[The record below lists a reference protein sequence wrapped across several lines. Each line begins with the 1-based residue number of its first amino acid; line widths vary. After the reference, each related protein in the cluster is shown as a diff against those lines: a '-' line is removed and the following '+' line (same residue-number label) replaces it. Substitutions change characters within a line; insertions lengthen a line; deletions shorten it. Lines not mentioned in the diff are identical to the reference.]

1 MILKPLNTLFTSIAM
16 VAVVLV
22 VLYSCN
28 EAIHYPYSITLN
40 LDRRDA
46 QKTITVHSNIYFEE
60 VQTLNMLCTGIE
72 PLCGE
77 LCNEGLSL
85 RICHKTIRER
95 DREGYK
101 LLGSKERMSQ
111 EIKGRL
117 EERLEEESQR
127 YSRGLQ
133 IDVLNLKVY
142 ASAAF
147 EQYSYSFFMTH
158 PSNRELIHFYEI
170 MTDREYL
177 TLEFWAEGHELT
189 PDDMSKE
196 IHYILNH
203 IYGLPAEL

>member
-1 MILKPLNTLFTSIAM
+1 
-16 VAVVLV
+16 
-22 VLYSCN
+22 
-28 EAIHYPYSITLN
+28 
-40 LDRRDA
+40 
-46 QKTITVHSNIYFEE
+46 
-60 VQTLNMLCTGIE
+60 
-72 PLCGE
+72 
-77 LCNEGLSL
+77 
-85 RICHKTIRER
+85 
-95 DREGYK
+95 
-101 LLGSKERMSQ
+101 MSQ

-133 IDVLNLKVY
+133 IDLLNLKVY

-158 PSNRELIHFYEI
+158 SCNRELIHFYEI

-203 IYGLPAEL
+203 TSGLPAEL